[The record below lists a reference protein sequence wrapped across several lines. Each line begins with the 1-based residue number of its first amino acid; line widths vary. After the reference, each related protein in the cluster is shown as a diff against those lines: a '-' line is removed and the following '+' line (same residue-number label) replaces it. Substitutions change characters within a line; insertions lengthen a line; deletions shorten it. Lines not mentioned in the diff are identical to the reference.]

1 MNEVKVRTQYD
12 RLADIY
18 DLRWRNY
25 ILNTLTFLHNWE
37 RIEPQ
42 ERVLDVAC
50 GTGEFERLLLERNP
64 KQKITGIDISDRMLN
79 IAREKYQTYSNVEF
93 HQVSV
98 HSLPFASQ
106 SFDVVVCANGFHYFD
121 EPEVALA
128 EMKRVLQPNGKIII
142 LDWNKDYPVCRICDW
157 LLQIFD
163 PAHQQC
169 YTQDQLHQLL
179 LSADFKIH
187 RATKVRFGV
196 IWGLMAVTAI
206 PSKIIFDNRDRTL
219 S

>member
-25 ILNTLTFLHNWE
+25 IFNTLTFLHNWE
-37 RIEPQ
+37 RIELQ
-42 ERVLDVAC
+42 DRVLDVAC

-64 KQKITGIDISDRMLN
+64 TQKITGIDISENMLSV
-79 IAREKYQTYSNVEF
+79 AKEKYQTYPNVEF
-93 HQVSV
+93 HQASV

-106 SFDVVVCANGFHYFD
+106 SFDLVVSANAFHYFD

-128 EMKRVLQPNGKIII
+128 EMKRVLKPNGKLVI
-142 LDWNKDYPVCRICDW
+142 LDWNKDYPICRICDW
-157 LLQIFD
+157 ILQVFD

-169 YTQDQLHQLL
+169 CTQDELHRLL
-179 LSADFKIH
+179 ISAEFKIH

-196 IWGLMAVTAI
+196 IWGLMAVIAI
-206 PSKIIFDNRDRTL
+206 SSEIY
-219 S
+219 

>member
-1 MNEVKVRTQYD
+1 MNINEVKVRNQYD

-18 DLRWRNY
+18 DLRWHNY
-25 ILNTLTFLHNWE
+25 ILNTLSFLRDWE

-42 ERVLDVAC
+42 DRVLDVAC

-64 KQKITGIDISDRMLN
+64 RQKITGIDISEKMLN
-79 IAREKYQTYSNVEF
+79 VAREKYRAYPNIEF
-93 HQVSV
+93 HQASV
-98 HSLPFASQ
+98 HSLLFASE
-106 SFDVVVCANGFHYFD
+106 SFDVAVCANAFHYFD

-128 EMKRVLQPNGKIII
+128 EMKRVLKPNGKIII

-169 YTQDQLHQLL
+169 HTQDQLHQLL
-179 LSADFKIH
+179 LSADFKIY
-187 RATKVRFGV
+187 RTTKVRFGF

-206 PSKIIFDNRDRTL
+206 PSEI

>member
-1 MNEVKVRTQYD
+1 MNINEVKVRNQYD

-18 DLRWRNY
+18 DLRWHNY

-37 RIEPQ
+37 EIEPQ
-42 ERVLDVAC
+42 STILDVAC
-50 GTGEFERLLLERNP
+50 GTGEFERLLLNQNP
-64 KQKITGIDISDRMLN
+64 TQKITGIDISEKMLN
-79 IAREKYQTYSNVEF
+79 IAREKYRAYPSVKF
-93 HQVSV
+93 HQASV
-98 HSLPFASQ
+98 HSLPFSSQ
-106 SFDVVVCANGFHYFD
+106 SFDVVVSANAFHYFD

-128 EMKRVLQPNGKIII
+128 EMKRVLKPNGKIII

-179 LSADFKIH
+179 LSADFKIY
-187 RATKVRFGV
+187 RTTKVRFGF

-206 PSKIIFDNRDRTL
+206 PSEI